1 MTKYRIC
8 NASPLRPRAIP
19 TYQRTIARCRIDL
32 VDAFKIASKSVIVS
46 NFCWVPLN
54 TLKVNRWRISFIN
67 MNREPDQGGPPRWTQ
82 LWRVCVSML
91 GRWFVH
97 PPRNPKDIHN
107 TAKIVSTVHQN
118 TNKLI
123 QKFEINQE
131 TCTLLESLCRELA
144 QLNARTAR
152 CSWQPSRFEDNHCL
166 FGFWTYGLG
175 CFWDTL
181 SLSRFHLR
189 SCINT
194 NHASRF

>member
-1 MTKYRIC
+1 MC
-8 NASPLRPRAIP
+8 
-19 TYQRTIARCRIDL
+19 
-32 VDAFKIASKSVIVS
+32 
-46 NFCWVPLN
+46 
-54 TLKVNRWRISFIN
+54 IN
-67 MNREPDQGGPPRWTQ
+67 
-82 LWRVCVSML
+82 V

-152 CSWQPSRFEDNHCL
+152 CSWQPSRFERQSLPFWILDIR
-166 FGFWTYGLG
+166 FGM
-175 CFWDTL
+175 FWDTL

-194 NHASRF
+194 NHASCQVHSSSTNESEARVTGPPQLACLQPLFELLPPGFTAKLMFRLWSELPVFLLVQYQPQSTGCWVVPVLHQ